1 MTSDRPT
8 ASWGRFHQFRLII
21 RNTIFTWLNILFE
34 SDGVAIWR
42 ISHGTNCGLATGTQ
56 VRLLDNGLKLLNVD
70 VLVEGLVGSLLGWGL
85 GDLFVTGT
93 SRQVAR
99 PTVRGSRNLTN
110 GHQVLQLDN
119 GLELFNLLSLYPAEG
134 FCGPLCFDFSGS
146 DFWSTFSHSITIWWI
161 SLDLTGITTLIPWKW
176 IFDLVRQ
183 TYTCV

>member
-1 MTSDRPT
+1 MTES
-8 ASWGRFHQFRLII
+8 QF
-21 RNTIFTWLNILFE
+21 
-34 SDGVAIWR
+34 DGFPMGPIVAWP
-42 ISHGTNCGLATGTQ
+42 Q
-56 VRLLDNGLKLLNVD
+56 GLKSGYLTMAWNFSMLMYLWRVLLALFLD
-70 VLVEGLVGSLLGWGL
+70 EAWALS
-85 GDLFVTGT
+85 DLFGTGT
-93 SRQVAR
+93 SGC
-99 PTVRGSRNLTN
+99 PTNRGSRNLTN

-146 DFWSTFSHSITIWWI
+146 DFGSTFSHLITIWWI

>member
-42 ISHGTNCGLATGTQ
+42 ISHGTNCGFATGIQ
-56 VRLLDNGLKLLNVD
+56 VRLLDNGPKLFNAD
-70 VLVEGLVGSLLGWGL
+70 VLLENLVGSLLGWGL

-93 SRQVAR
+93 LS
-99 PTVRGSRNLTN
+99 PTNRGSRNLTN